1 MGRLTARSSSRASLL
16 LVALAAAMLGTEG
29 LIRRP
34 LLDSMSVTSIVLAE
48 HALLAAFAVPVL
60 IAHRRVL
67 ATLSK
72 QNWLVLLIIGW
83 GASGGAALLFT
94 QALNAGN
101 PTTASLLQNAQPLIV
116 VLLALILLKERLPR
130 SYWPCLVASI
140 VGVYLLSFATIRPVS
155 GLALGELHA
164 AGYAIGAAALWAS
177 GTVLARLVLRDISFV
192 TLTAARIAIALPFL
206 FVVAV
211 YDGSVGQ
218 TVSGIGTSPVRLLS
232 AALIPGLF
240 GLLLFYRGLSGT
252 NASCATLAEF
262 TYPAA
267 AIVGNWMVLGTT
279 IAPLQIL
286 GCLMLLASI
295 VVLVQRGMS
304 QQPEPSVKVVDGHLD
319 VTEFGRRDAIHVSG
333 AD

>member
-1 MGRLTARSSSRASLL
+1 MDRIVGQSSSRMSLL
-16 LVALAAAMLGTEG
+16 LVAVAAAMLGTEG

-48 HALLAAFAVPVL
+48 HVLLAAFAIPVL
-60 IAHRRVL
+60 FAHRRVL
-67 ATLSK
+67 AGLPK
-72 QNWLVLLIIGW
+72 RNWLVLLVIGW

-94 QALNAGN
+94 QALSEGN

-116 VLLALILLKERLPR
+116 VLLALVLLKERLPA

-140 VGVYLLSFATIRPVS
+140 FGVYLLTFAAIQPAV
-155 GLALGELHA
+155 GLQLGEFHA
-164 AGYAIGAAALWAS
+164 AGYAIGAAALWAA
-177 GTVLARLVLRDISFV
+177 GTVLARLVLRDISYV

-206 FVVAV
+206 AILAI

-218 TVSGIGTSPVRLLS
+218 AVTGLGTSPARLLS

-267 AIVGNWMVLGTT
+267 AIVGNWMILGTT
-279 IAPLQIL
+279 IAPLQVL
-286 GCLMLLASI
+286 GCIILLAAI
-295 VVLVQRGMS
+295 LFLVQRS
-304 QQPEPSVKVVDGHLD
+304 RNDHAEPSPEPAGAHLNLP
-319 VTEFGRRDAIHVSG
+319 TLIHHDPIRITG
-333 AD
+333 GD